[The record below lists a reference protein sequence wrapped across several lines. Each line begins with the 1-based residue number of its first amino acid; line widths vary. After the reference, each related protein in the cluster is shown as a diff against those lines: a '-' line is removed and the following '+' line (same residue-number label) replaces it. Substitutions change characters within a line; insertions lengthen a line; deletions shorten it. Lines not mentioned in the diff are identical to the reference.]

1 MPLMGHLFRAYP
13 RKKLSALVADLL
25 RWRNVRMNKIIF
37 IVLCIFFYATG
48 NAFAVEIAWMHVQH
62 REYGNGKALNQ
73 LGFGLI
79 DNRGNYL
86 TDNRNVKEVKLY
98 DPDKKELTLAP
109 LNFNSVEEIF
119 GIYDSKISQWLYRK
133 VWQFDSWFKTEI
145 MGPLNPGIYW
155 LKVTTTDGKIA
166 ERTFAFNSRIEL
178 PIIDSNSIQLQP
190 DLNGN
195 LIWTW
200 KIPMELGQLALNHK
214 TRARAS
220 IDIYKNEKNVGYFSI
235 MLPVHLAFIF
245 IPADV
250 AQTINQKGDRFE
262 LKVQIETKDKN
273 NRIYSKP
280 LTINKMLPS
289 LSE

>member
-1 MPLMGHLFRAYP
+1 M
-13 RKKLSALVADLL
+13 K
-25 RWRNVRMNKIIF
+25 KIIF
-37 IVLCIFFYATG
+37 LILWIFFYVTG
-48 NAFAVEIAWMHVQH
+48 NALAVEISWMHVQH
-62 REYGNGKALNQ
+62 REYGKGNTVNR

-79 DNRGNYL
+79 DDRGNYL

-98 DPDKKELTLAP
+98 DPDKKELKLAP
-109 LNFNSVEEIF
+109 LNFDSVEEIF
-119 GIYDSKISQWLYRK
+119 GTYDSKNSQWLYSK

-145 MGPLNPGIYW
+145 MESLNPGLYW
-155 LKVTTTDGKIA
+155 LKVTTTDGNIA
-166 ERTFAFNSRIEL
+166 ERTFAFNRRIGL

-200 KIPMELGQLALNHK
+200 KIPIELGQLSFNYK
-214 TRARAS
+214 MRVRAA
-220 IDIYKNEKNVGYFSI
+220 IDIYKGKKNVDYFSI
-235 MLPVHLAFIF
+235 ILPVHLAFIF

-273 NRIYSKP
+273 NRTYSDP
-280 LTINKMLPS
+280 LIINEMRHIIS
-289 LSE
+289 DTR